1 MGHVA
6 LLVPP
11 KPPRRSARLHESCCS
26 LRQRSCVA
34 WMADVVMCA
43 RELFRYRA
51 GIIGFE
57 RCYEPAAKSP
67 RCRIGALNMPDLDEL
82 NEL

>member
-1 MGHVA
+1 
-6 LLVPP
+6 
-11 KPPRRSARLHESCCS
+11 
-26 LRQRSCVA
+26 
-34 WMADVVMCA
+34 MADVVMCA